1 MKKGYLGIDIGSI
14 STKAV
19 LLDEDDNI
27 ISSCYL
33 WTKGS
38 PINAVKNVLKEILKD
53 SKDIKIVGVGTTG
66 SARRLIGSIL
76 NANVIKNEITAHAIG
91 TSHYYKDV
99 RTIIE
104 IGGQDSK
111 IILLENGLVTDYAM
125 NTLCAAGTG
134 AFLSSQ
140 AKRLGIKVEDM
151 GKIALLS
158 KSPAKLAARCTVF
171 AESDLV
177 HKAQIGYTK
186 EDLVAGLCNSVA
198 SNYIHNVAKG
208 KKIYNPIIFQGGVSK
223 NIGVKKAFED
233 ILQTEIT
240 TSDKGHLMGAIGI
253 ALLSKLEPERKY
265 SFDLNNFSYTTSSVN
280 CEGCPNNCEIILI
293 KNKDKI
299 KGIFITHGHEDHIGA
314 LPYILKKI
322 NIPIY
327 GAKLSIGLIQVKL
340 KEHKI
345 NNAKLNVV
353 SPRDI
358 IKLSHMEV
366 EFIKNNHS
374 IPDACS
380 IAVHTDQGIIYHTGD
395 FKIDL
400 TPIDGEVM
408 DIHRICELSKKGVL
422 LLLAESTNAEQPGS
436 TMSEKTVGAGLDD
449 LFRKASNSR
458 IIVATFASNIHRLQQ
473 IINTAEKFNR
483 KVAVSG
489 RSMVNV
495 VAVATEL
502 GYLNIPDNMLIDL
515 NDISKYEDNEVVL
528 ITTGS
533 QGEPMSALA
542 RMASAE
548 HKKVEIKRGDLII
561 ISAHPIPGNEKLISK
576 VINSL
581 FEKGAEVVYDE
592 SDIHVSGHAKQEE
605 LKLMHRL
612 VRPKFFMPAHGEYRM
627 LKIHAEL
634 AEELGMPSQNIFVNK
649 TGDVLEIDR
658 NSAKVTGTIPTG
670 NVLVDGLGVGDVGN
684 IVLRDRKHLSEDGLM
699 IVVVTI
705 SKEDGR
711 VLAGPDIISR
721 GFVYVRESE
730 DLMDGAKNV
739 IKDVLRDCEDRNI
752 KEWAYL
758 KNNIKENLKE
768 YLYQKTKRNPMILPI
783 IMEV

>member
-1 MKKGYLGIDIGSI
+1 MRLFRKNTNKIKVMALGG
-14 STKAV
+14 
-19 LLDEDDNI
+19 L
-27 ISSCYL
+27 
-33 WTKGS
+33 
-38 PINAVKNVLKEILKD
+38 
-53 SKDIKIVGVGTTG
+53 
-66 SARRLIGSIL
+66 
-76 NANVIKNEITAHAIG
+76 NEIGKNMTVIE
-91 TSHYYKDV
+91 YKD
-99 RTIIE
+99 
-104 IGGQDSK
+104 
-111 IILLENGLVTDYAM
+111 
-125 NTLCAAGTG
+125 
-134 AFLSSQ
+134 
-140 AKRLGIKVEDM
+140 
-151 GKIALLS
+151 
-158 KSPAKLAARCTVF
+158 
-171 AESDLV
+171 
-177 HKAQIGYTK
+177 
-186 EDLVAGLCNSVA
+186 
-198 SNYIHNVAKG
+198 
-208 KKIYNPIIFQGGVSK
+208 
-223 NIGVKKAFED
+223 
-233 ILQTEIT
+233 
-240 TSDKGHLMGAIGI
+240 
-253 ALLSKLEPERKY
+253 
-265 SFDLNNFSYTTSSVN
+265 
-280 CEGCPNNCEIILI
+280 EIIVIDAGMSFPDDEMLGVDVVIPDISYLI

-422 LLLAESTNAEQPGS
+422 LLLADSTNAEQPGS

-758 KNNIKENLKE
+758 KNNIKEDLKE